1 MKKYQLIIILLL
13 SLMSCNNSYED
24 KILATDYI
32 SSDSDVVL
40 KINSDYVS
48 INSLNPNFP
57 ISNTR
62 IDTIIRSINYLDT
75 GEPIYLGIRN
85 DDFII
90 ASDMRNGTT
99 YKDSINETL
108 YYRIVDSIFLASNNQ
123 DNLIDIEKKAH
134 SKFTKLFNTSNNKSS
149 SSIFSSDPNNNL
161 LLTHTLQS
169 ESEFLIDIYETRNS
183 KSFNGIGIPK
193 DTSDYQNYFK
203 DVRPQEFLLAQIIP
217 DNVINIERLAYDN
230 YTTLLK
236 NITST
241 DKDSLNDFLKYTNEI
256 ARLDMG
262 DDQAVAISVLDKT
275 LIEEFISTN
284 DNVESHKDVSIFKF
298 DQPQFFQSS
307 AIPFLAFKDVNFFF
321 SIEDFYIFSN
331 KTEILKTIIDSKLN
345 NQTLSESEKFKSLSA
360 QLAKDS
366 HFLIYKNEYGL
377 KSFLGKSANG
387 YNANATQFIFDNN
400 ITHVNGIISKHK
412 KARST
417 NTVSEDF
424 SIKLS
429 QSIIMQPQPVKNHIT
444 GDYDIVTQD
453 ADNTLYLISNNGTI
467 RWTRKLNAPVLGK
480 VEQIDAYK
488 NRRLQLT
495 FATKNR
501 VYVID
506 RNGKDVGEFP
516 LKFNDDITQPLSVF
530 DYDKNKNYRLL
541 VTQDKNLLMYDAKGK
556 SIKGFNYDGANNT
569 IASQP
574 KHFRVSTK
582 DYIVFSDSN
591 KLEILNRKGKQRVD
605 VKGEIEFSDNPIF
618 NYRNKFTTLN
628 TNNQLVSVDTRG
640 NINLKPID
648 LQASAQIDATSK
660 TIAALGENQLK
671 INSKVVD
678 LEFGDY
684 TDTKI
689 FYVGNKLYITITDL
703 QSKKLYVYDSQA
715 KLLPNFPVYAN
726 SNCIIENIDNQG
738 KPEIITLSDNQTILV
753 YKMN

>member
-1 MKKYQLIIILLL
+1 MKKQNLIILISLILF
-13 SLMSCNNSYED
+13 SCNNTYKD
-24 KILATDYI
+24 KVSATDYI
-32 SSDSDVVL
+32 ASDSDDVL
-40 KINSDYVS
+40 KFNSDYGT

-57 ISNTR
+57 IADVR
-62 IDTIIRSINYLDT
+62 IDSIINSINYLNT
-75 GEPIYLGIRN
+75 AEPFYLGLRN
-85 DDFII
+85 DDFFI
-90 ASDMRNGTT
+90 ACDIRNGTI

-108 YYRIVDSIFLASNNQ
+108 YHTIVDSIFLASNNQ
-123 DNLIDIEKKAH
+123 KNLSNLEKQTN

-149 SSIFSSDPNNNL
+149 SSIFSSDSNNNL
-161 LLTHTLQS
+161 LLTHELQS
-169 ESEFLIDIYETRNS
+169 DSEFLLDLYETRNS

-217 DNVINIERLAYDN
+217 DNVSNIERIAYDD
-230 YTTLLK
+230 YTILLK
-236 NITST
+236 NTNSAL
-241 DKDSLNDFLKYTNEI
+241 KDSLNDFLQYTNELATLNI
-256 ARLDMG
+256 GADN
-262 DDQAVAISVLDKT
+262 AVAISVLDKT

-284 DNVESHKDVSIFKF
+284 DNVESHKDFSIYKF
-298 DQPQFFQSS
+298 DQSEFFQSRP
-307 AIPFLAFKDVNFFF
+307 IPFLSFNEVNFFF
-321 SIEDFYIFSN
+321 SIEDFYVFSN
-331 KTEILKTIIDSKLN
+331 NTEILKTIIDSKLN
-345 NQTLSESEKFKSLSA
+345 NQTLSESEKFKSLSN

-366 HFLIYKNEYGL
+366 HFLIYKNEDGL
-377 KSFLGKSANG
+377 KSFLDKPGNG

-400 ITHVNGIISKHK
+400 IIHVNGIISKHN
-412 KARST
+412 KARPT

-424 SIKLS
+424 SIKLP

-444 GDYDIVTQD
+444 GEYDIVTQD
-453 ADNTLYLISNNGTI
+453 ADNIIYLISNNGTI
-467 RWTRKLNAPVLGK
+467 RWTRKLGAPLLGK
-480 VEQIDAYK
+480 VEQIDTYK

-556 SIKGFNYDGANNT
+556 SIKGFKYDGADKT
-569 IASQP
+569 IDSQP
-574 KHFRVSTK
+574 KHFRISTK
-582 DYIVFSDSN
+582 DYIVFSNGN
-591 KLEILNRKGKQRVD
+591 KLEILNRQGKQRIN
-605 VKGEIEFSDNPIF
+605 VKGEIEFSDNTIF
-618 NYRNKFTTLN
+618 NYRNKFTILN
-628 TNNQLVSVDTRG
+628 TNNQLVSVDTKG

-660 TIAALGENQLK
+660 TLAALGENQLK
-671 INSKVVD
+671 INSKIVD

-689 FYVGNKLYITITDL
+689 FYVGNKLYITTTDL

-726 SNCIIENIDNQG
+726 SNSYIENIDNQG